1 MPIPTLRLNDG
12 IQIPSLALGT
22 GTALFHHEDAHTMA
36 ILESAI
42 SIGFTLF
49 DGAQRY
55 KNEAALGAAI
65 KASESSVPRSEL
77 FICTKYAPLTSG
89 ETARTALYKSLE
101 KLGLEYV
108 DLYLVHAPNDHMD
121 GGGGGLK
128 EVWKVMEECKR
139 EGLARSIGVSNFGV
153 GHLLEIVE
161 GAQVLPAVNQLE
173 IHPYVWSFVKPL
185 IKVHKEHGIVTSS
198 YGGLSPLFRAPG
210 GPLDPVI
217 EKIKARLEDT
227 WGKPVTSGQVLN
239 KWLLQH
245 DILVVTTS
253 TKAER
258 MREYVDTCNVPEL
271 TAEEMGLIESAGA
284 ERHQSFFKNT
294 RYCLEGL

>member
-1 MPIPTLRLNDG
+1 MPIPTLLLNDG
-12 IQIPSLALGT
+12 TQIPSLSFGT
-22 GTALFHHEDAHTMA
+22 GTTLLHHQDAQIMA

-55 KNEAALGAAI
+55 KNEAVLGAAI
-65 KASESSVPRSEL
+65 KASESTVPRSEL
-77 FICTKYAPLTSG
+77 FISTKYAPMTPGDTSK
-89 ETARTALYKSLE
+89 TALYKSLE
-101 KLGLEYV
+101 KLGL
-108 DLYLVHAPNDHMD
+108 HAPNDHMD

-153 GHLLEIVE
+153 GHLLEIME
-161 GAQVLPAVNQLE
+161 GAQVLPTVNQLE
-173 IHPYVWSFVKPL
+173 IHPYVWDFVKPL

-217 EKIKARLEDT
+217 EKIKARLKDT

-253 TKAER
+253 TKVER
-258 MREYVDTCNVPEL
+258 VREYVDTCDVPEL
-271 TAEEMGLIESAGA
+271 TTEEMGLIESAGA
-284 ERHQSFFKNT
+284 EHHQSFFKHT
-294 RYCLEGL
+294 KYYLEGI

>member
-1 MPIPTLRLNDG
+1 MPIPTLPLNDG
-12 IQIPSLALGT
+12 TQIPSLAFGT
-22 GTALFHHEDAHTMA
+22 GTAFSHHQDAQPT
-36 ILESAI
+36 LESAI
-42 SIGFTLF
+42 NIGFTHF

-55 KNEAALGAAI
+55 QNEATLGAAI

-77 FICTKYAPLTSG
+77 FISTKYAPLTPG
-89 ETARTALYKSLE
+89 ETAKTALCKSLE

-108 DLYLVHAPNDHMD
+108 DLYLVHAPKDHTD
-121 GGGGGLK
+121 GDGGGLK
-128 EVWKVMEECKR
+128 EVWKAMEECKR

-161 GAQVLPAVNQLE
+161 CARILPAVNQLE
-173 IHPYVWSFVKPL
+173 IHPYVWDLVKPL

-210 GPLDPVI
+210 GPVDAVV
-217 EKIKARLEDT
+217 EKVRARLEDT
-227 WGKPVTSGQVLN
+227 WGKPVTRGQVLN

-258 MREYVDTCNVPEL
+258 IREYVDTGDVPEL
-271 TAEEMGLIESAGA
+271 TAEEMWLIEGAGA

-294 RYCLEGL
+294 RYCLEGI